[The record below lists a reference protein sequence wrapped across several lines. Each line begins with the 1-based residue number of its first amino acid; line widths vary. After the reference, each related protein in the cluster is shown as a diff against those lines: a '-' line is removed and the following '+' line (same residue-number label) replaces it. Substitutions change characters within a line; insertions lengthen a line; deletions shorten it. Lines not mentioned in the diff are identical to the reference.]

1 MHDTNTDVNDVGWIE
16 EGCDNA
22 VIHPRVC
29 FWSGPSTASP
39 QSIEPWVMIW
49 AVRIA
54 ALHVWVSYCA

>member
-1 MHDTNTDVNDVGWIE
+1 MHDTNTDVNDIGWTE

-29 FWSGPSTASP
+29 FWSGPSTARGGPSP

-49 AVRIA
+49 AVS
-54 ALHVWVSYCA
+54 SYCA